1 MNFEVSG
8 SIVIL
13 ASLAVILFT
22 ILIIYAIRR
31 VYSKRAL
38 SNLTEKHV
46 NTKFD
51 SPIEGRTKYPEVD
64 TFSLSGTLMNYGLLA
79 TIILMILAFS
89 WTQYEKI
96 VDVSG
101 LLSTLEEEIEVETPR
116 TAEPPPPPPPP
127 PPPVIQ
133 EVPNDVSIEE
143 TVVFKDQSIQEETVI
158 EAPKVE
164 TKVVAAPPPPPPPP
178 PPDEKEEEIFK
189 VVEDNPAFPGC
200 ENVTDKVEKKKC
212 ADEKMLQFIYG
223 NIKYPA
229 IARENGVEGMVV
241 VKFVV
246 EKDGSITAAE
256 VVRDIG
262 AGCGQEALRVVG
274 MMPKWEPGKQ
284 RGRPVRV
291 QFNLPV
297 KFKLE

>member
-1 MNFEVSG
+1 MDIEVQG
-8 SIVIL
+8 GHVVTALILVVVIT
-13 ASLAVILFT
+13 AA
-22 ILIIYAIRR
+22 IIYLVRS
-31 VYSKRAL
+31 VYTKRAS
-38 SNLTEKHV
+38 SNLTQKHAG
-46 NTKFD
+46 TTFS
-51 SPIEGRTKYPEVD
+51 SPLEGRTKYPEVD
-64 TFSLSGTLMNYGLLA
+64 TFSLSGTFLNYGLLA
-79 TIILMILAFS
+79 SILLMILAFS

-96 VDVSG
+96 VDVSH
-101 LLSTLEEEIEVETPR
+101 LLGTLDEEIEMETPR

-127 PPPVIQ
+127 PPPKIQ
-133 EVPNDVSIEE
+133 EVPNDVSVEE
-143 TVVFKDQSIQEETVI
+143 TVTFKDLSPKDEEFQR
-158 EAPKVE
+158 PDP
-164 TKVVAAPPPPPPPP
+164 VVDKPAPPPPPPPP
-178 PPDEKEEEIFK
+178 PKEEEEEIFK
-189 VVEDNPAFPGC
+189 VVEDQPAFPGC
-200 ENVTDKVEKKKC
+200 EGISDKAAKKKC

-246 EKDGSITAAE
+246 EKDGSITQAE

-262 AGCGQEALRVVG
+262 AGCGAEALKVVN

-284 RGRPVRV
+284 RGRAVRV

>member
-1 MNFEVSG
+1 MDFEVSG
-8 SIVIL
+8 TVVGVAFLLVIL
-13 ASLAVILFT
+13 LTVG
-22 ILIIYAIRR
+22 IIFLVRSTYG
-31 VYSKRAL
+31 KRA
-38 SNLTEKHV
+38 SSDLTQKHAG
-46 NTKFD
+46 KSFS
-51 SPIEGRTKYPEVD
+51 SPLEGRTKYPEVD
-64 TFSLSGTLMNYGLLA
+64 TFSLSGTFLNYGLLSA
-79 TIILMILAFS
+79 VVLMILAFS
-89 WTQYEKI
+89 WTRYEKVI
-96 VDVSG
+96 DVSS

-143 TVVFKDQSIQEETVI
+143 TVVFQDMSIEEETVV
-158 EAPKVE
+158 EAPVVE
-164 TKVVAAPPPPPPPP
+164 KAPPPPPPPP
-178 PPDEKEEEIFK
+178 PPPAEKEDEIFK

-200 ENVTDKVEKKKC
+200 EDISNKDEKKKC
-212 ADEKMLQFIYG
+212 ADEKMLQFIYS

-241 VKFVV
+241 IKFVV
-246 EKDGSITAAE
+246 EKDGSITNSE
-256 VVRDIG
+256 IVRDIG

-274 MMPKWEPGKQ
+274 QMPKWNPGKQ
-284 RGRPVRV
+284 RGRAVRV

>member
-1 MNFEVSG
+1 MDFEVTG
-8 SIVIL
+8 SLVVFAL
-13 ASLAVILFT
+13 LAVIVFT
-22 ILIIYAIRR
+22 VAMIIIVRTVYTRR
-31 VYSKRAL
+31 SNSDLTSKHAGT
-38 SNLTEKHV
+38 N
-46 NTKFD
+46 FP
-51 SPIEGRTKYPEVD
+51 SPLEGRNKYPEVD
-64 TFSLSGTLMNYGLLA
+64 TFSLSGTFLNYGLLA
-79 TIILMILAFS
+79 AIVLMILAFS
-89 WTQYEKI
+89 WTQYEKVI
-96 VDVSG
+96 DVSG
-101 LLSTLEEEIEVETPR
+101 LLGTLDEEIEMETPR

-133 EVPNDVSIEE
+133 EVPNDVSVEE
-143 TVVFKDQSIQEETVI
+143 TVTFKDQSIEEKTEIV
-158 EAPKVE
+158 APEPVKE
-164 TKVVAAPPPPPPPP
+164 KAPPPPPPPP
-178 PPDEKEEEIFK
+178 PPKQEEEEIFK
-189 VVEDNPAFPGC
+189 VVEDQPTFPGC
-200 ENVTDKVEKKKC
+200 ENISDKAEKKRC

-262 AGCGQEALRVVG
+262 AGCGAEALRVVN

-284 RGRPVRV
+284 RGRAVRV

>member
-1 MNFEVSG
+1 MDFEVSG
-8 SIVIL
+8 SLVVYVF
-13 ASLAVILFT
+13 LAVILFT
-22 ILIIYAIRR
+22 VAMIFIVRS
-31 VYSKRAL
+31 VYNKRAN
-38 SNLTEKHV
+38 SDLTSKHAG
-46 NTKFD
+46 TSFS
-51 SPIEGRTKYPEVD
+51 SPLEGRNKYPEVD
-64 TFSLSGTLMNYGLLA
+64 TFSLSGTFMNYGLLA
-79 TIILMILAFS
+79 AIILMILAFS
-89 WTQYEKI
+89 WTQYEKVI
-96 VDVSG
+96 DVSH
-101 LLSTLEEEIEVETPR
+101 LLGTLDEEIEMETPR

-133 EVPNDVSIEE
+133 EVPNDVS
-143 TVVFKDQSIQEETVI
+143 VEETVI
-158 EAPKVE
+158 FKDLSVKDEDFQRPE
-164 TKVVAAPPPPPPPP
+164 PVVDKPAPPPPPPPP
-178 PPDEKEEEIFK
+178 PPKQEEEEIFK
-189 VVEDNPAFPGC
+189 VVEDQPSFPGC
-200 ENVTDKVEKKKC
+200 ENISDKTEKKKC

-262 AGCGQEALRVVG
+262 AGCGAEALRVVN

-284 RGRPVRV
+284 RGRAVRV

>member
-1 MNFEVSG
+1 MDFEVSG
-8 SIVIL
+8 SVVIISAL
-13 ASLAVILFT
+13 VVTLFT
-22 ILIIYAIRR
+22 VFMVFVIRK

-38 SNLTEKHV
+38 SNLTEKHAD
-46 NTKFD
+46 TKFS

-64 TFSLSGTLMNYGLLA
+64 TFSLSGTLLNFGLLM
-79 TIILMILAFS
+79 TIVLMILAFS
-89 WTQYEKI
+89 WTQYEKV

-158 EAPKVE
+158 EVPKVE
-164 TKVVAAPPPPPPPP
+164 VKVAPPPPPPPP
-178 PPDEKEEEIFK
+178 PVEKEEEIFK

-200 ENVTDKVEKKKC
+200 ENITDKNAKKQC

-246 EKDGSITAAE
+246 EKDGGITNAE

-262 AGCGQEALRVVG
+262 AGCGQEALRVVN
-274 MMPKWEPGKQ
+274 MMPKWEAGKQ